1 MTLITAIEEYRGAGV
16 RMQGGSLAAFL
27 ENRVD
32 EALKALIAEQG
43 GFDHTAE
50 KLAREAN
57 RLLRI
62 TKEFEEEF
70 GREASLAE
78 LAEEMQMTEDE
89 VEAVMRT
96 SYSAME
102 IGDSADCAPSQEN

>member
-1 MTLITAIEEYRGAGV
+1 
-16 RMQGGSLAAFL
+16 MQGGSLAAFL

-62 TKEFEEEF
+62 TKEFE
-70 GREASLAE
+70 GGIWPGGVVSGAGG
-78 LAEEMQMTEDE
+78 
-89 VEAVMRT
+89 
-96 SYSAME
+96 
-102 IGDSADCAPSQEN
+102 GDADDRG

>member
-1 MTLITAIEEYRGAGV
+1 M
-16 RMQGGSLAAFL
+16 
-27 ENRVD
+27 D

-62 TKEFEEEF
+62 TKEFEEAF

-102 IGDSADCAPSQEN
+102 IGDSADGAPSQEN